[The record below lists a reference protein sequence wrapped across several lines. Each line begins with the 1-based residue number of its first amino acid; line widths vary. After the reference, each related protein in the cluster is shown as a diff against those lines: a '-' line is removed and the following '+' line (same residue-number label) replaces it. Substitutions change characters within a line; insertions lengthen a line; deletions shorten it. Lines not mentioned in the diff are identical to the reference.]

1 MLSKLIDHRPH
12 TRLWAPSEG
21 KNGSSG
27 VLGWASGVSGS
38 GGLVVLAGSL
48 YLVAHFYRFVEPGL

>member
-1 MLSKLIDHRPH
+1 MIYDAINHRPH

-27 VLGWASGVSGS
+27 VLGWVWCLRGG
-38 GGLVVLAGSL
+38 GGLVVFAGSL
-48 YLVAHFYRFVEPGL
+48 YLVAHFYRFV